1 MRYAI
6 VTETYPPEINGVALT
21 VQGLERGLRARGHE
35 VSLVRPRQDSDAGDG
50 ADHELLVRGLPLPR
64 YPGLRFGLPCAGRL
78 IQAWT
83 RDTPDAI
90 YVATE
95 GPLGGSALKAAKRL
109 RIPAATG
116 FHTRFDEY
124 MRDYGAPFL
133 VGTAL
138 AWMRRFHNNADATL
152 VPTRELAEFLR
163 AHGFEDVVRLP
174 RAVDTELFDPRR
186 RSVALRREWGLD
198 EDGFAAIY
206 VGRIAAEKNLDLA
219 VRAFR
224 ALQKQRPQARF
235 VWVGDGP
242 ARAKL
247 ERDNPDFIFCGLKRG
262 DTLAEHF
269 ASGDLFLFPSHS
281 ETFGNVTLEA
291 MASGVPT
298 VAFDYGA
305 AHEHL
310 RDGLHGA
317 AIADGDDDGFIRA
330 AARIGSEDALR
341 ARMSRAGREAISG
354 LRPQQ
359 VAADFDALL
368 HGLAERNA
376 IDRGTPRRTNTN
388 DETKPKQEVV

>member
-21 VQGLERGLRARGHE
+21 VQGLEQGLRARGHE
-35 VSLVRPRQDSDAGDG
+35 VGLVRPRQHGEAQDG
-50 ADHELLVRGLPLPR
+50 AAHELLVKGLPLPR
-64 YPGLRFGLPCAGRL
+64 YPGLRFGLPCAARL
-78 IQAWT
+78 TQAWSAH
-83 RDTPDAI
+83 RPDAV

-95 GPLGGSALKAAKRL
+95 GPLGWSALRAARRL

-138 AWMRRFHNNADATL
+138 RWMRRFHNGADATL
-152 VPTRELAEFLR
+152 VPTRELVEFLR
-163 AHGFEDVVRLP
+163 SQGFEDVVRLP
-174 RAVDTELFDPRR
+174 RAVDTVLFAPSRR
-186 RSVALRREWGLD
+186 RAELRREWGLD
-198 EDGFAAIY
+198 ENGLAAIY
-206 VGRIAAEKNLDLA
+206 VGRIAAEKNLELA

-224 ALQKQRPQARF
+224 SLQQMRPEARF

-242 ARAKL
+242 AREKL
-247 ERDNPDFIFCGLKRG
+247 QRDNPDFIFCGLKRG
-262 DTLAEHF
+262 ETLAEHF

-310 RDGLHGA
+310 RDGVHGA
-317 AIADGDDDGFIRA
+317 AIADGDDAGFVA
-330 AARIGSEDALR
+330 AAVRIGSEDALR
-341 ARMSRAGREAISG
+341 AGMSRAGREAISG
-354 LRPQQ
+354 LRPEQ

-368 HGLAERNA
+368 HGLADRNPHN
-376 IDRGTPRRTNTN
+376 RTTRRIN
-388 DETKPKQEVV
+388 DESKPTQEVV

>member
-21 VQGLERGLRARGHE
+21 VQGLEQGLRARGHE
-35 VSLVRPRQDSDAGDG
+35 VGLIRPRQLSDG
-50 ADHELLVRGLPLPR
+50 AQPQPHELLVNSLPLPR

-78 IQAWT
+78 SAAWT
-83 RDTPDAI
+83 RDRPDAI

-95 GPLGGSALKAAKRL
+95 GPLGWSALRAAKRL
-109 RIPAATG
+109 GIPAATG

-133 VGTAL
+133 AGTAL
-138 AWMRRFHNNADATL
+138 AWMRRFHNGADATL

-163 AHGFEDVVRLP
+163 SRGFEDVVRLP
-174 RAVDTELFDPRR
+174 RAVDTQLFDPQR
-186 RSVALRREWGLD
+186 RSADLRRQWGLD
-198 EDGFAAIY
+198 EAGFAAIY
-206 VGRIAAEKNLDLA
+206 VGRIAAEKNLELA

-224 ALQKQRPQARF
+224 ALQQQRPQARF

-242 ARAKL
+242 AREKL
-247 ERDNPDFIFCGLKRG
+247 QRDHPDFIFCGVQRG
-262 DTLAEHF
+262 EVLAEHF

-317 AIADGDDDGFIRA
+317 AIADGDDAGFVHA
-330 AARIGSEDALR
+330 AVRIGSQDALR
-341 ARMSRAGREAISG
+341 AGMSRVGRDAISG
-354 LRPQQ
+354 LRPEQ

-368 HGLAERNA
+368 HALAQRNP
-376 IDRGTPRRTNTN
+376 RNRSTPASQR
-388 DETKPKQEVV
+388 DKPKPKQEVV

>member
-21 VQGLERGLRARGHE
+21 VQGLEQGLRARGHQ
-35 VSLVRPRQDSDAGDG
+35 VGLVRPRQDQDPAQ
-50 ADHELLVRGLPLPR
+50 AAAHELLVRGLPLPR

-78 IQAWT
+78 LEAWK
-83 RDTPDAI
+83 RETPDAI
-90 YVATE
+90 YIATE
-95 GPLGGSALKAAKRL
+95 GPLGGSALKAARRL
-109 RIPAATG
+109 GIPAATG

-138 AWMRRFHNNADATL
+138 AWMRRFHNGADATL

-163 AHGFEDVVRLP
+163 AHGFHDVVRLP
-174 RAVDTELFDPRR
+174 RAVDTQLFDPRR
-186 RSVALRREWGLD
+186 RSAALRREWGLD
-198 EDGFAAIY
+198 DDGLAAIY

-224 ALQKQRPQARF
+224 ELQKQRPQARF

-247 ERDNPDFIFCGLKRG
+247 QRDNPDFIFCGLKRG
-262 DTLAEHF
+262 EILAEHF

-317 AIADGDDDGFIRA
+317 AIADGDDAGFIAA
-330 AARIGSEDALR
+330 AARIGSQDRLR
-341 ARMSRAGREAISG
+341 ADMSRAGREAISG

-368 HGLAERNA
+368 HGLAERGA
-376 IDRGTPRRTNTN
+376 RGTPLRLN
-388 DETKPKQEVV
+388 DDSKPKQEVV

>member
-21 VQGLERGLRARGHE
+21 VQGLERGLRARGHQ
-35 VSLVRPRQDSDAGDG
+35 VDLVRPRQDADGSGDG
-50 ADHELLVRGLPLPR
+50 EAHELLVRGLPLPR

-78 IQAWT
+78 IQAWK

-95 GPLGGSALKAAKRL
+95 GPLGGSALKAARRL
-109 RIPAATG
+109 GIPAATG

-138 AWMRRFHNNADATL
+138 AWMRRFHNGADATL

-163 AHGFEDVVRLP
+163 SRGFEDVVRLP

-186 RSVALRREWGLD
+186 RSAALRREWGLD
-198 EDGFAAIY
+198 DDGFAAIY
-206 VGRIAAEKNLDLA
+206 VGRIAPEKNLDLA

-224 ALQKQRPQARF
+224 ALQQQRPQARF

-242 ARAKL
+242 AREKL
-247 ERDNPDFIFCGLKRG
+247 QRDNPDFIFCGLKRG
-262 DTLAEHF
+262 QVLAEHF
-269 ASGDLFLFPSHS
+269 ASGDMFLFPSHS

-317 AIADGDDDGFIRA
+317 AIADGDDAGFIRA
-330 AARIGSEDALR
+330 AARIGSQDALR
-341 ARMSRAGREAISG
+341 AGMSRAGREAISG

-376 IDRGTPRRTNTN
+376 TGRGTLRRLN
-388 DETKPKQEVV
+388 DETKPKQEVL